1 VFVKFNNRK
10 RKKGIR
16 IIFGTSFVL
25 LFIILVV
32 SILFFVEYIPTKK
45 SPEFLFR
52 RYQENSEVP
61 LKKCE
66 DALVEYYTY
75 KNVSAQDYKNNKFG
89 LYIYAE
95 NRKFIQMASEMVN
108 SNGGAW
114 GYVLIPYNVKDYDTR
129 KWRGVFSLLLEE
141 KLIPV
146 IQLYDVDAD
155 KYKKQTQK
163 AAEFLDSF
171 LWPIKQRYISVY
183 NEPNDAKFW
192 KGYTDASEYA
202 KILDYTIDVFKEQNS
217 NFFMMNGA
225 FNISAPTGG
234 GYVDALDFMRQMNA
248 AVPGIFTRL
257 DGWASHPYPQP
268 NFSGSPHTVGRNGI
282 RAYETELSFLRREMG
297 VEKDL
302 PVFITET
309 GWAHA
314 EGAIYDSSFLSAEA
328 VASYIRV
335 AYEDYWLGDDRV
347 QAVMP
352 FTIWYPPP
360 FDHFSWVKK
369 DYTSYPQYDAIKSMR
384 KISGTP
390 EELIIKTYSK
400 GECD

>member
-146 IQLYDVDAD
+146 IQLYDGDAD
-155 KYKKQTQK
+155 K
-163 AAEFLDSF
+163 
-171 LWPIKQRYISVY
+171 
-183 NEPNDAKFW
+183 
-192 KGYTDASEYA
+192 
-202 KILDYTIDVFKEQNS
+202 
-217 NFFMMNGA
+217 
-225 FNISAPTGG
+225 
-234 GYVDALDFMRQMNA
+234 
-248 AVPGIFTRL
+248 
-257 DGWASHPYPQP
+257 
-268 NFSGSPHTVGRNGI
+268 
-282 RAYETELSFLRREMG
+282 
-297 VEKDL
+297 
-302 PVFITET
+302 
-309 GWAHA
+309 
-314 EGAIYDSSFLSAEA
+314 
-328 VASYIRV
+328 
-335 AYEDYWLGDDRV
+335 
-347 QAVMP
+347 
-352 FTIWYPPP
+352 
-360 FDHFSWVKK
+360 
-369 DYTSYPQYDAIKSMR
+369 
-384 KISGTP
+384 
-390 EELIIKTYSK
+390 
-400 GECD
+400 